1 MQLKK
6 RKKKLYEERKK
17 MNKLN
22 EEEREEMKIKIRKI
36 INNEK
41 SYNEN
46 EKSEDIIGRMM
57 KEKNEE

>member
-1 MQLKK
+1 
-6 RKKKLYEERKK
+6 

>member
-1 MQLKK
+1 M
-6 RKKKLYEERKK
+6 YEERKK